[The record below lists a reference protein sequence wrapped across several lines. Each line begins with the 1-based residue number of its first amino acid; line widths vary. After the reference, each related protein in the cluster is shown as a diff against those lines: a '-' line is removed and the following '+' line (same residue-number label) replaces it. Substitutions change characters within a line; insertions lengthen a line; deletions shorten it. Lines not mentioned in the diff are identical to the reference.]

1 MKRVLSAAL
10 FSAIALT
17 VSPAAQ
23 APRTGPQPTFT
34 KDVAPILQR
43 SCQNCH
49 RPGSIGPMALMT
61 YEDVRPWAKSM
72 RVRVSAR
79 QMPPWHID
87 RNAGTLHS
95 FKNDPSLSDAEINTI
110 VSWID
115 AGTPRGNAADMPAPR
130 TFEPDDRWHIGKPDL
145 VVSIAK

>member
-1 MKRVLSAAL
+1 MRVEARMRKVSRPAATGGALVLAAAAL
-10 FSAIALT
+10 VVANGPGFSARAE
-17 VSPAAQ
+17 AQ
-23 APRTGPQPTFT
+23 AARPPATFT

-49 RPGSIGPMALMT
+49 RPGSIGPMSLLT
-61 YEDVRPWAKSM
+61 YEDVRPWVRSM
-72 RVRVSAR
+72 KTRVSGR

-115 AGTPRGNAADMPAPR
+115 GGTPRGNAADMPPPR
-130 TFEPDDRWHIGKPDL
+130 M
-145 VVSIAK
+145 